1 MPARD
6 SLRTCGAHGAARCR
20 AGLDLAAILQFV
32 LAVNDHHIAGL
43 NSGGDAY
50 IVAGSLRRS
59 DRPGLCH
66 IARRDNVDVNALRPA
81 LNRGGWNYRRAA
93 LWVSQRMHVGEMG
106 GGELSSLRF

>member
-1 MPARD
+1 MPATG
-6 SLRTCGAHGAARCR
+6 SLRTRGAYRAARCR
-20 AGLDLAAILQFV
+20 AGLDLTAVLQFV
-32 LAVNDHHIAGL
+32 LAVNDNHIAGL

-81 LNRGGWNYRRAA
+81 LNRGGWDYTSYA
-93 LWVSQRMHVGEMG
+93 VCVHQQMQVFEHVLGA
-106 GGELSSLRF
+106 FIF